1 VNLFEPTMSSERA
14 VGEELGAAHW
24 GATLYELAP
33 GSRTGRYHWH
43 FGEEEWLVVLSGRPT
58 LRTPEGERLLR
69 PWDAVVFVRGEAGAH
84 EIRND
89 TAEPVRVLVCSST
102 SDPEVTVYPDD
113 GEVAVF
119 ADWSRPDRGE
129 LRFRAPYPG
138 RQT

>member
-1 VNLFEPTMSSERA
+1 VNLFEPTASPERT
-14 VGEELGAAHW
+14 VGEEFGAVNW

-43 FGEEEWLVVLSGRPT
+43 FGEEEWLVVVSGAPT
-58 LRTPEGERLLR
+58 LRTPEGERRLR

-89 TAEPVRVLVCSST
+89 TDERVRVLVCSST

-113 GEVAVF
+113 AEVAVF
-119 ADWSRPDRGE
+119 ADWSRAGRGE
-129 LRFRAPYPG
+129 MALRAPYTG
-138 RQT
+138 RRT